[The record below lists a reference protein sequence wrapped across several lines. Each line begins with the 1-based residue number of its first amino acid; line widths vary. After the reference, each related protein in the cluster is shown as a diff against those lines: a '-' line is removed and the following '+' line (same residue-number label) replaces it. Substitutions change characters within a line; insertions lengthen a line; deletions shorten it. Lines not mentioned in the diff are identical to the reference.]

1 MAEENVHKLEV
12 VSPLQRQVPQ
22 VIELLESLLARAKEG
37 KIYCLVVACET
48 PETYTTEWAGL
59 GDTAKRVGMAQMAV
73 VNVEGIA
80 ERNG

>member
-48 PETYTTEWAGL
+48 PDTYTTEWAGL

-73 VNVEGIA
+73 LNAAGIA
-80 ERNG
+80 ARNG